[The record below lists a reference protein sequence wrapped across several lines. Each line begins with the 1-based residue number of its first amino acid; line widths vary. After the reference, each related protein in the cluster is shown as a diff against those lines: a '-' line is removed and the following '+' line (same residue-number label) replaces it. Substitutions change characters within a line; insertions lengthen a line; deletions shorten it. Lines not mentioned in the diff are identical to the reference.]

1 MKRDELLA
9 LELTEDQVNAVMRLH
24 GAAITELHNGI
35 SAAQAE
41 SETAKTEL
49 KRYQKGGDAY
59 IDAKE
64 HARLQAFEKDTL
76 TKAEKDAKTAALTKL
91 YKGANAS
98 DGAVKLLLKAQNLDE
113 IELDDKGEIKGGA
126 EFLKAAQAD
135 YADLFGA
142 NGNAGVPHATEEGA
156 GSSEKNPRAK
166 IY

>member
-1 MKRDELLA
+1 MREELKALGLDDELV
-9 LELTEDQVNAVMRLH
+9 EQVMRIH
-24 GAAITELHNGI
+24 GEHSQKLASGITTANNERDAAK
-35 SAAQAE
+35 A
-41 SETAKTEL
+41 EL
-49 KRYQKGGDAY
+49 KRYQKGGDSY

-64 HARLQAFEKDTL
+64 HERLKAFEKDTL

-98 DGAVKLLLKAQNLDE
+98 DGAIKLLLKAQNLDE
-113 IELDDKGEIKGGA
+113 IELDEKGEIKGGA
-126 EFLKAAQAD
+126 EFLKAAKAD
-135 YADLFGA
+135 YADLFSA